1 MDTKHEWELIR
12 RCRAGQASAFEALV
26 RKHEAPALALAGGL
40 LGDADDAADAVQ
52 DAFVRAYR
60 TLDRLAEGSAFGPWF
75 RTILRNLCLDRLR
88 SPRRR
93 RRERWSPETLDRRA
107 WTEPAAPQAL
117 ERRELTAAV
126 HAALAELSPEHRQVL
141 VLREMEGFSY
151 AEIAETLGIS
161 AGTVASRLYH
171 ARARMKQAL
180 LARASISEEVSP

>member
-75 RTILRNLCLDRLR
+75 RTILRNLCLDRAR
-88 SPRRR
+88 G
-93 RRERWSPETLDRRA
+93 
-107 WTEPAAPQAL
+107 AA
-117 ERRELTAAV
+117 
-126 HAALAELSPEHRQVL
+126 
-141 VLREMEGFSY
+141 G
-151 AEIAETLGIS
+151 
-161 AGTVASRLYH
+161 
-171 ARARMKQAL
+171 ARAAGADRGR
-180 LARASISEEVSP
+180 ARGAGRTLP